1 MSQRMR
7 DLKQFVGR
15 SCAVTWKDRLG
26 REHSKVLN
34 VLDVS
39 CAPPFGAYLVGDV
52 EDVHFDRLMNIQPL
66 D

>member
-1 MSQRMR
+1 MSLKVR

-52 EDVHFDRLMNIQPL
+52 EDVHIGRLMSILPL

>member
-1 MSQRMR
+1 MSLKMR

-15 SCAVTWKDRLG
+15 NCAVTWKDRLG
-26 REHSKVLN
+26 HEHSRVLN

-52 EDVHFDRLMNIQPL
+52 EDVHLERLMSIQPL

>member
-1 MSQRMR
+1 MSLRMR

-26 REHSKVLN
+26 REHNKVLS

-39 CAPPFGAYLVGDV
+39 CVPPFGAYLVGDV
-52 EDVHFDRLMNIQPL
+52 EDIHLERLMNIQPL